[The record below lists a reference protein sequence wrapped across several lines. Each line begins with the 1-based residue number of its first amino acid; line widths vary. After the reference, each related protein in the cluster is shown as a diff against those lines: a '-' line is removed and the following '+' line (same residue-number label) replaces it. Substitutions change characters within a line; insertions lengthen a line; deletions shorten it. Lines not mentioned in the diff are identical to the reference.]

1 MIGLHYI
8 YITLKTVPEKV
19 RKKEFQKFDSF
30 LDPRKESDNF
40 IILQTQKSM
49 NVQGFFKNFVIHHF
63 WPGIKFQLILRILIF
78 TLVFPHENLLQL
90 FCKTPGS
97 HRLRSIYSFLVDP
110 ILFQLVATRDVTLRR
125 FLPSLLGFY
134 PKLN

>member
-78 TLVFPHENLLQL
+78 TLIFPHKNLLQL

-110 ILFQLVATRDVTLRR
+110 ILFHLVATRDITLGR
-125 FLPSLLGFY
+125 FIRSLLGFY
-134 PKLN
+134 P